1 MSETLENPAVQAQP
15 QVKGGA
21 APYLFPSDATAAV
34 AFYQKAFAAEEASR
48 MPAQDGK
55 RLMHAHLYINGGS
68 VMLSDSFPEHGF
80 PVQTPAAFQI
90 HLQVDDADLWWN
102 RAVAAGCAVT
112 MPLETQF
119 WGDRYGQVKD
129 PFGFT
134 WSIGQSQA
142 G

>member
-1 MSETLENPAVQAQP
+1 MSDTLEASQAPAQP

-21 APYLFPSDATAAV
+21 VPYLNPSDAVAAC
-34 AFYQKAFAAEEASR
+34 AFYEKAFGAEVVAR

-68 VMLSDSFPEHGF
+68 VMMSDSFPEHGH
-80 PVQTPAAFQI
+80 PVEIPAAFLV

-102 RAVAAGCAVT
+102 RAVEAGATVV

-119 WGDRYGQVKD
+119 WGDRYGQLKD

-134 WSIGQSQA
+134 WSIGQSKA
-142 G
+142 A